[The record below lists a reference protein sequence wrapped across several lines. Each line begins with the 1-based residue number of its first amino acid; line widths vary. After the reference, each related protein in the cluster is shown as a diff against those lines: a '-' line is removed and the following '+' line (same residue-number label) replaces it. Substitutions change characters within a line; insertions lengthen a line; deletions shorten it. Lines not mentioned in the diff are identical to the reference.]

1 MGENSAHS
9 VMYFLRVKKAH
20 ENDLTNI
27 RPWTDLK
34 VGFDEEYVWVKGF
47 NYLQINS
54 LEVKIMP
61 SKTVYYAK
69 EGKLH
74 LQGSLLPDRNIP
86 SLVWTPIDRA
96 LPIELPRL
104 NHNFFGVE
112 EKISTKLIPSEKEEK
127 AVAMLTTMDA
137 LRAYVERAP
146 AVRLKSLSWT
156 IVNGDWALIFGTPQL
171 PLQGNMYWQHGNL
184 FLPTGYDFEL
194 SILKNS
200 IDKLLNPNQNL
211 WIVWNRDSTWFDLQK
226 TDVVGL
232 SISSF
237 RLSV

>member
-9 VMYFLRVKKAH
+9 IAYFLRVKKAH
-20 ENDLTNI
+20 EDDLANI

-34 VGFDEEYVWVKGF
+34 AGFDEEYVWVKGF

-54 LEVKIMP
+54 LEVKSMP
-61 SKTVYYAK
+61 YKTVYYAK
-69 EGKLH
+69 DGKLY
-74 LQGSLLPDRNIP
+74 LQGSLLPDRNVP
-86 SLVWTPIDRA
+86 SLVWTRIDHA
-96 LPIELPRL
+96 LPVELPRL
-104 NHNFFGVE
+104 NHNYFGLE
-112 EKISTKLIPSEKEEK
+112 EQISTKLTPSEKEAE

-137 LRAYVERAP
+137 LRAYVESAP
-146 AVRLKSLSWT
+146 AVRLKPLHWT
-156 IVNGDWALIFGTPQL
+156 IVNGDWTLIFGTPLL
-171 PLQGNMYWQHGNL
+171 PLQGNTYWQHGNL
-184 FLPTGYDFEL
+184 LIPTGYDFDL

-200 IDKLLNPNQNL
+200 IDKLLNPNQGL

-226 TDVVGL
+226 TDVVEL